1 MRKEADMTIEQIR
14 EDVGFVKSL
23 YESKDMRGLKEAIN
37 TYEPIDIV
45 HILEELSP
53 DKRVIVYR
61 FLQKDLAH
69 EVFEQLDPEVQ
80 EQLLNSFSEIQAAQ
94 IIEEM
99 EADDRVRLLD
109 ELPARVAK
117 HLVATLSPEERE
129 KTALLRGYEHETAGR
144 VMTPEYVAFR
154 MYMSVTEALEKIR
167 HSNIEHENLG
177 TFYVIDAD
185 RILVGIVTLQELVM
199 ARPDQSVGDIMDDD
213 FVYAVTDHDQEV
225 VARMLQEYDLTALPV
240 VDRERRLVGAITID
254 DVIDIIEEETTEDFH
269 KIGAVG
275 KFRINFR
282 EAGVPFL
289 FRMRIR
295 WLLVLV
301 FMNVFSGAGIAYFED
316 TIEAVVALVFFL
328 PLLIDSGGNAGSQSA
343 TMMVRALATGD
354 VVFRDWFKLLWKEVR
369 VAILMGVVMALGVA
383 LIATFRAPE
392 VMIVVAATMTLV
404 VVVGSL
410 IGMSLPFA
418 LSRFNMDPAA
428 ASGPLVTSLADIAG
442 VLIYFSIATWY
453 LGVV

>member
-1 MRKEADMTIEQIR
+1 MRKEADMTIEQLR
-14 EDVGFVKSL
+14 EDVGFIKSL

-37 TYEPIDIV
+37 TYEPIDVV

-53 DKRVIVYR
+53 DERVIVYR

-117 HLVATLSPEERE
+117 RLVATLSPEERK

-154 MYMSVTEALEKIR
+154 MHMSVSEALEKIR

-177 TFYVIDAD
+177 TFYIIDAD
-185 RILVGIVTLQELVM
+185 RILVGIVTLQDLVM

-225 VARMLQEYDLTALPV
+225 VARMLQEHDLTALPV

-282 EAGVPFL
+282 EASVPFL
-289 FRMRIR
+289 FRMRIG
-295 WLLVLV
+295 WLMVLV

-369 VAILMGVVMALGVA
+369 VALAMGMTMALGVA

-392 VMIVVAATMTLV
+392 VMIVVATTMTLV
-404 VVVGSL
+404 VVIGSL

-453 LGVV
+453 LGFG